1 MALKLFSAN
10 SVGCFS
16 PMPRE
21 RGGGKEG
28 IFFFSQSGRF
38 SAQEI
43 NVGKEHSWELGTV

>member
-28 IFFFSQSGRF
+28 IFFLVSLADFQLKKSMLEKNIAGS
-38 SAQEI
+38 
-43 NVGKEHSWELGTV
+43 

>member
-21 RGGGKEG
+21 RGGGERKE
-28 IFFFSQSGRF
+28 FFFLVSLADFQLKKSMLEKNIAG
-38 SAQEI
+38 S
-43 NVGKEHSWELGTV
+43 